1 MRKRVWHKLDFS
13 RELLFS
19 AILVAL
25 ALPIVFGLLYATQ
38 SRAESQDQKT
48 AANDPVYDVASIKPN
63 KSGTDMVR
71 LMFSPDGLTA
81 TNGTV
86 QMLIHAAYGVEDNQI
101 SGEPGW
107 LNSDHYDIEAKM
119 DSATAD
125 ALHKLSED
133 QRRLERQRMLQAL
146 LADRFKLAI
155 HRETKELP
163 VYALVVAK
171 NGPKLQEAKP
181 GDTYPNGIKGPD
193 GVARAGFMRMGR
205 GELTGQGLPM
215 SSLVRLLTQ
224 QLGRTVMDKTDLTG
238 KYDFTLKWTPDE
250 SQGAMLKGPDG
261 GQPGAASAPPPD
273 SSGPSIFT
281 ALQEQL
287 GLKLESQKGQVEILV
302 IDHVEKPSEN

>member
-1 MRKRVWHKLDFS
+1 
-13 RELLFS
+13 
-19 AILVAL
+19 
-25 ALPIVFGLLYATQ
+25 
-38 SRAESQDQKT
+38 
-48 AANDPVYDVASIKPN
+48 
-63 KSGTDMVR
+63 MVR
-71 LMFSPDGLTA
+71 LMFTPDGLTA

-101 SGEPGW
+101 SGEPSW
-107 LNSDHYDIEAKM
+107 LNSDRYDIEAKM
-119 DSATAD
+119 DSATVE
-125 ALHKLSED
+125 ALHKLNED
-133 QRRLERQRMLQAL
+133 QGRLERQRMLQAL

-155 HRETKELP
+155 HRETKELA

-171 NGPKLQEAKP
+171 NGPKLQEARP

-224 QLGRTVMDKTDLTG
+224 QLGRTVADKTDLTG

-250 SQGAMLKGPDG
+250 NEGAMLKRPDT
-261 GQPGAASAPPPD
+261 GQPGAVSAPPTD

-287 GLKLESQKGQVEILV
+287 GLSWTRRRVQ
-302 IDHVEKPSEN
+302 